1 MPPNSTKKPLES
13 TLVKKV
19 KDDLKKAGCIYVR
32 KNQAA
37 SIRGIPDV
45 EACFYGWYVAL
56 ECKRDK
62 NARREPLQLFTLDR
76 IQLAGGFA
84 RIVYPEN
91 WDEVLSEII
100 RLPKRT

>member
-13 TLVKKV
+13 KFIARVIT
-19 KDDLKKAGCIYVR
+19 DLKKAGCLYVR

-45 EACFYGWYVAL
+45 EACFHGWYVAL
-56 ECKRDK
+56 EGKRDK
-62 NARREPLQLFTLDR
+62 NARLQPLQQFTIDR

-91 WDEVLSEII
+91 WDEVLSEIT